1 MIYIPINT
9 FFSLSARI
17 GKCADQ
23 QQKAKLELELASLE
37 RLIYEG
43 EAVIGMPQHL
53 G

>member
-23 QQKAKLELELASLE
+23 QQKAKLELELKNLE

-43 EAVIGMPQHL
+43 EAIVGLPQHL